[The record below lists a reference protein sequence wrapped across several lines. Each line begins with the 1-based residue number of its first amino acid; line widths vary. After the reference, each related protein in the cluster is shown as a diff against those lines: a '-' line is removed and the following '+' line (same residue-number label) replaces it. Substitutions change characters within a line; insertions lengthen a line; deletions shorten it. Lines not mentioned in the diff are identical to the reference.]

1 MRKTIHYIDMFAG
14 MGGFREGLT
23 RAGDFVCM
31 GHCEI
36 DKYADRSYRALFD
49 TEGEWFI
56 DDARKADPETMPD
69 FELLCGGFPCQAFS
83 LAGNR
88 RGFGDPRGTLFFELA
103 RLAEARKPRYLLF
116 ENVPGLLSHNGGRT
130 FATILHTLDRLGFF
144 AGSLATGENDRSDKR
159 EAFLCLCPRTRA
171 IRRGTGVPQSRRR
184 VYIVGYLD
192 DRCRGKILPFT
203 DTTGNAIAQIRRGA
217 QGERIY
223 SPDGVSCTLAA
234 QAGGFGG
241 RTGLYAVGLPIKEA
255 TRKGYKMAYEGDSI
269 DISYCS
275 TNTRRGRVGHKIAH
289 TLTTGSTQG
298 TLCFI
303 DMNSDPKTT
312 EIARCL
318 TAKQNGGIRNHK
330 REASGV
336 LYNGRIRRL
345 TPRECLR
352 LQGWTDD
359 RIDKVLAI
367 QSDNQV
373 YKQAGN
379 GVTVNVVEAIGRR
392 LAALDVE
399 LYGGEAPGS

>member
-23 RAGDFVCM
+23 RAGNFVCM

-36 DKYADRSYRALFD
+36 DKHADRSYRALFD

-116 ENVPGLLSHNGGRT
+116 ENVPGLLSHDGGRT
-130 FATILHTLDRLGFF
+130 FATILHTLDRLGYGVEWQVLNSKDF
-144 AGSLATGENDRSDKR
+144 
-159 EAFLCLCPRTRA
+159 
-171 IRRGTGVPQSRRR
+171 GVPQSRRR
-184 VYIVGYLD
+184 VYLVGYLD
-192 DRCRGKILPFT
+192 EQCRGKILPFT
-203 DTTGNAIAQIRRGA
+203 GTSGAPLVQTRRGA
-217 QGERIY
+217 QGERVDC
-223 SPDGVSCTLAA
+223 SEEVSCTLAA
-234 QAGGFGG
+234 Q
-241 RTGLYAVGLPIKEA
+241 TSLYAAGLPIKEA

-269 DISYCS
+269 NISYYT
-275 TNTRRGRVGHKIAH
+275 TNTRRGRVGRKIAH
-289 TLTTGSTQG
+289 TLTTDCTQG

-303 DMNSDPKTT
+303 DMNREPEATG
-312 EIARCL
+312 IARCL

-336 LYNGRIRRL
+336 LHNGRIRRL

-352 LQGWTDD
+352 LQGWTDE

-392 LAALDVE
+392 LAVLE
-399 LYGGEAPGS
+399 SQITPR

>member
-1 MRKTIHYIDMFAG
+1 MYPFLAARFLAVQESS
-14 MGGFREGLT
+14 GFLLL
-23 RAGDFVCM
+23 
-31 GHCEI
+31 
-36 DKYADRSYRALFD
+36 YRSPYRALFD
-49 TEGEWFI
+49 CKGEWYI
-56 DDARKADPETMPD
+56 EDARKADPATMPD
-69 FELLCGGFPCQAFS
+69 FDLLCGGFPCQAFS
-83 LAGNR
+83 LAGR
-88 RGFGDPRGTLFFELA
+88 RQGFGDPRGTLFFELA

-116 ENVPGLLSHNGGRT
+116 ENVPGLLSHDGGRT
-130 FATILHTLDRLGFF
+130 FAAILDSLDRLGYGVEWQVLNSKDF
-144 AGSLATGENDRSDKR
+144 
-159 EAFLCLCPRTRA
+159 
-171 IRRGTGVPQSRRR
+171 GVPQSRRR

-203 DTTGNAIAQIRRGA
+203 ETAGTSLAQIQPGT

-223 SPDGVSCTLAA
+223 SPTGVSCTLSAL
-234 QAGGFGG
+234 AGGFGG

-255 TRKGYKMAYEGDSI
+255 TRKGYKIAYPGDSI
-269 DISYCS
+269 DISYYS

-289 TLTTGSTQG
+289 TLTTSSTQG

-303 DMNSDPKTT
+303 DMNRDPKTT

-318 TAKQNGGIRNHK
+318 TAKQNGGIHDHK

-336 LYNGRIRRL
+336 LFAGRIRRL

-392 LAALDVE
+392 LAAVDAE
-399 LYGGEAPGS
+399 LNGGAAPAP

>member
-1 MRKTIHYIDMFAG
+1 MFAG
-14 MGGFREGLT
+14 IGGFREGLT
-23 RAGDFVCM
+23 RAGGFTCV
-31 GHCEI
+31 GHCEC
-36 DKYADRSYRALFD
+36 DKYAERSYRALFD
-49 TEGEWFI
+49 CKGEWYI
-56 DDARKADPETMPD
+56 EDARNADPATMPD
-69 FELLCGGFPCQAFS
+69 FDLLCGGFPCQAFS
-83 LAGNR
+83 LAGR
-88 RGFGDPRGTLFFELA
+88 RQGFGDPRGTLFFELA

-116 ENVPGLLSHNGGRT
+116 ENVPGLLSHDGGRT
-130 FATILHTLDRLGFF
+130 FAAILDSLDRLGYGVEWQVLNSKDF
-144 AGSLATGENDRSDKR
+144 
-159 EAFLCLCPRTRA
+159 
-171 IRRGTGVPQSRRR
+171 GVPQSRCR

-203 DTTGNAIAQIRRGA
+203 ETAGNALAQVRPGA

-223 SPDGVSCTLAA
+223 SPDGISCTLAA

-269 DISYCS
+269 DISYYS

-298 TLCFI
+298 TPCFI
-303 DMNSDPKTT
+303 DMNRDPQTT

-336 LYNGRIRRL
+336 LFAGRIRRL

-352 LQGWTDD
+352 LQGWQDD
-359 RIDKVLAI
+359 RIDKVSAI
-367 QSDNQV
+367 QSDNQI
-373 YKQAGN
+373 YRQAGN
-379 GVTVNVVEAIGRR
+379 GVTVTVVEAIGRR
-392 LAALDVE
+392 LAAVDAE
-399 LYGGEAPGS
+399 LNGGAAPAP